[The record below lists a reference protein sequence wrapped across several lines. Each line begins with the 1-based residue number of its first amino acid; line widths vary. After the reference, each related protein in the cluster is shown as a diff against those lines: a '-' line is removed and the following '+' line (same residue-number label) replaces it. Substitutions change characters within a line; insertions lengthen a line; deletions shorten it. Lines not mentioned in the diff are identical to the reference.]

1 MKQIMPALAV
11 FLAACGPSQPMDSV
25 ESLVANPERIK
36 EIQRLCKEDRAKV
49 SDELCRRAAEAVNRQ
64 FFGDGKTPY
73 TPSKEPPKF

>member
-1 MKQIMPALAV
+1 MKQIMLALAV
-11 FLAACGPSQPMDSV
+11 FLAACGPSQPTDTV

-49 SDELCRRAAEAVNRQ
+49 GDELCRRAAEATNRL